1 MEHYERLYLISRHYV
16 KEIKT
21 ISKGIPIF
29 IGRVEQDPYTSD
41 ENVKKIEMN
50 NLEHV
55 TCHYFENT
63 DFILR
68 TCCVNRKVPYDG
80 RPVKEILTGNAEL
93 NATIPETILDWLESK
108 CG

>member
-29 IGRVEQDPYTSD
+29 IGSVEQDPYTSA

-50 NLEHV
+50 NIYINSDGNNSKIV
-55 TCHYFENT
+55 GSI
-63 DFILR
+63 DSVIILKMR
-68 TCCVNRKVPYDG
+68 
-80 RPVKEILTGNAEL
+80 ILY
-93 NATIPETILDWLESK
+93 
-108 CG
+108 

>member
-29 IGRVEQDPYTSD
+29 IGSVEQDPYTSA

-63 DFILR
+63 DFIL
-68 TCCVNRKVPYDG
+68 NR
-80 RPVKEILTGNAEL
+80 L
-93 NATIPETILDWLESK
+93 NEKMDSK
-108 CG
+108 CFIKASDLLKKEDAS